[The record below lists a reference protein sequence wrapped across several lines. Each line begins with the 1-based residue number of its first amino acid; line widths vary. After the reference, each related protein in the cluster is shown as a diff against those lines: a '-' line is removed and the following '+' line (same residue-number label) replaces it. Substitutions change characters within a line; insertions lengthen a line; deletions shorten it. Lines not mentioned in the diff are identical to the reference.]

1 MASDENVTE
10 LLAQW
15 RLGDEAALNEVLP
28 IIYDELRRVAHAHL
42 RGEPAGHVLQTTALV
57 HEAYLRLVSL
67 DQMTFDSRIHF
78 FAVASRFMRRIL
90 VDVAR
95 RQLSEKR
102 GAGVTFVD
110 LDEAMAV
117 GMPTE
122 VAILALNE
130 ALDELAAMDP
140 RSCRV
145 VELRF
150 FVGLTTEETA
160 TALDV
165 SRATVERDWTI
176 AKAWLRQYLSA
187 DGGRSAD

>member
-15 RLGDEAALNEVLP
+15 RLGDEAALSQVLP
-28 IIYDELRRVAHAHL
+28 IVYDELRRVAHAHL
-42 RGEPAGHVLQTTALV
+42 RRESAGHVLQTTALV
-57 HEAYLRLVSL
+57 HEAYVRLVSL
-67 DQMTFDSRIHF
+67 DQMTFDSRTHF
-78 FAVASRFMRRIL
+78 FAVAARFMRRIL
-90 VDVAR
+90 VDIAR
-95 RQLSEKR
+95 RQRSEKR
-102 GAGVTFVD
+102 GGGATLVG
-110 LDEAMAV
+110 LDNAMAV
-117 GMPTE
+117 GMPPDID
-122 VAILALNE
+122 ILALNE

-150 FVGLTTEETA
+150 FVGLTTEEAA

-176 AKAWLRQYLSA
+176 AKAWLRQHLSA
-187 DGGRSAD
+187 DGGRSAG